1 MDEIENGCKRR
12 LLKEKKKKKEVLTVR
27 TLLLGVTKGRTTF
40 TVCCGQDVSEN
51 GANDGTHLRYY
62 PNEVS

>member
-1 MDEIENGCKRR
+1 M
-12 LLKEKKKKKEVLTVR
+12 R

-62 PNEVS
+62 PNEVSKKKCTYSSVGSRQ